1 MSSADEVKRRAQ
13 IQFGTAAER
22 YVRDRIHVEGD
33 ELRRMVEL
41 ARLTG
46 AERVL
51 DVATGGGHTAL
62 AFAPHVREVVALDLT
77 PAMLEA
83 AAKFAAA
90 QGGANV
96 SFRLGDAEDIPFG
109 HGEFDVVTA
118 RYAPHHFPQP
128 QRFLAEAARVLRP
141 HGRVVM
147 FDNMAPEDDE
157 LDAFLNRLEVWRDP
171 SHFRAHRSSEWVR
184 WMAAAG
190 FSVEAADPL
199 VHKRYDFE
207 EWTSKQSMPVAE
219 RDALERWLL
228 ATPARCREF
237 FSVSIEDGRVA
248 SLEATFGAVAAAVGP
263 RPVARLSFTRWAEGA
278 APAMEER

>member
-1 MSSADEVKRRAQ
+1 MRSFAGGERPVSSAEEVKRRAQ
-13 IQFGTAAER
+13 VQFGAAAER

-33 ELRRMVEL
+33 ELSRMVEL

-46 AERVL
+46 GERVL

-77 PAMLEA
+77 PGMLEA
-83 AAKFAAA
+83 AAKFVAA
-90 QGGANV
+90 QSGASV

-109 HGEFDVVTA
+109 DAEFDVVTA

-128 QRFLAEAARVLRP
+128 ERFLAEVARVLRP
-141 HGRVVM
+141 HGRLVM

-184 WMAAAG
+184 WMAAAS
-190 FSVEAADPL
+190 FSVQAADPL

-228 ATPARCREF
+228 AAPARCREF
-237 FSVSIEDGRVA
+237 FRVSIEDGRVTW
-248 SLEATFGAVAAAVGP
+248 LEATFGAIAAAVGP
-263 RPVARLSFTRWAEGA
+263 RPVARV
-278 APAMEER
+278 

>member
-1 MSSADEVKRRAQ
+1 MSSAEEVKRRAQ
-13 IQFGTAAER
+13 VQFGAAAER

-33 ELRRMVEL
+33 ELSRMVEL

-46 AERVL
+46 GERVL

-77 PAMLEA
+77 PGMLEA
-83 AAKFAAA
+83 AAKFVAAR
-90 QGGANV
+90 GGANV

-109 HGEFDVVTA
+109 DAEFDVVTA

-128 QRFLAEAARVLRP
+128 ERFLAEVARVLRP
-141 HGRVVM
+141 HGRLVM

-157 LDAFLNRLEVWRDP
+157 LDAFLNRFEVWRDP

-184 WMAAAG
+184 WMAAAS
-190 FSVEAADPL
+190 FSVQAADPL

-228 ATPARCREF
+228 AAPARCREF
-237 FSVSIEDGRVA
+237 FRVSIEDGRVA
-248 SLEATFGAVAAAVGP
+248 WLEATFGAIAAAVGP
-263 RPVARLSFTRWAEGA
+263 RPVARV
-278 APAMEER
+278 